1 MSNFIIKNA
10 QTGSIL
16 YTANTI
22 NIYSDYIIF
31 DKSVNRK
38 VFYRQLNQGEI
49 VILNNDGYDI
59 TQDIINQQER
69 EQERQ
74 RQRQFMNT
82 PWQPGT
88 QGVKSYPIGD
98 NSINTKRSKIQQ
110 DPNAMDD
117 DPELGGGKKS
127 RRRRRRS
134 RRSRK
139 SRRSRSKRSRK

>member
-1 MSNFIIKNA
+1 MSNFHIINA
-10 QTGSIL
+10 QTDSTL

-38 VFYRQLNQGEI
+38 VFYRQLKQGEI
-49 VILNNDGYDI
+49 VILNNDRYDI

-88 QGVKSYPIGD
+88 QGEKSSPIGD
-98 NSINTKRSKIQQ
+98 NSINTKRSKIQ
-110 DPNAMDD
+110 DPNAMED

-134 RRSRK
+134 RK
-139 SRRSRSKRSRK
+139 SRSKSRSKRSRK